1 MFLTQWANFLKRRTA
16 QFLLAALVSS
26 NSALFA
32 QITIA
37 TLTGAVKD
45 TTGAVVPRARIEVT
59 NRGTGFVRSA
69 TSDSSGQYVL
79 SDVPAGHYQIK
90 VSLPGFKVWVLPD
103 FELQVSQT
111 AIVDALLA
119 VGSIDQEVTVTASAP
134 LLNAATSSVGQ
145 VINTSTVER
154 MPLNGRSFWQWPS

>member
-45 TTGAVVPRARIEVT
+45 TTGAAP
-59 NRGTGFVRSA
+59 
-69 TSDSSGQYVL
+69 D
-79 SDVPAGHYQIK
+79 
-90 VSLPGFKVWVLPD
+90 SLPRVPW
-103 FELQVSQT
+103 
-111 AIVDALLA
+111 
-119 VGSIDQEVTVTASAP
+119 
-134 LLNAATSSVGQ
+134 
-145 VINTSTVER
+145 R
-154 MPLNGRSFWQWPS
+154 